1 MRKNSILA
9 IFIRKWLCSEP
20 NNDTQINILFS
31 FCTTSKFNV
40 TFCCYDLESSSPIF
54 TVNPPAKK
62 FISRGGRANLTCKA
76 VGIPNP
82 VITWYK
88 DGIPVP
94 EANITEARGLSTLT
108 LELVTALHQGEYWCE
123 ARNSQGWSRSPLV
136 QYWVW
141 SKVSCYNWIF
151 SVLKFCF
158 SFFSRSNTSK
168 IKDTKVLIWVQ
179 RAVFIVSRIKN

>member
-40 TFCCYDLESSSPIF
+40 TFCCYNLESSSPIF

-94 EANITEARGLSTLT
+94 EANITEARALSTLT

-123 ARNSQGWSRSPLV
+123 ARNSQGWSRSSSTILSMK
-136 QYWVW
+136 Q
-141 SKVSCYNWIF
+141 SK
-151 SVLKFCF
+151 L
-158 SFFSRSNTSK
+158 
-168 IKDTKVLIWVQ
+168 L
-179 RAVFIVSRIKN
+179 

>member
-1 MRKNSILA
+1 MRKNFILA

-20 NNDTQINILFS
+20 NNETQINILFS

-54 TVNPPAKK
+54 TVNPPAMK
-62 FISRGGRANLTCKA
+62 FICRGGRANLTCKA

-94 EANITEARGLSTLT
+94 EANITEARGLSSTLT

-123 ARNSQGWSRSPLV
+123 ARNSQGWSRSSSTILSMK
-136 QYWVW
+136 Q
-141 SKVSCYNWIF
+141 SK
-151 SVLKFCF
+151 L
-158 SFFSRSNTSK
+158 
-168 IKDTKVLIWVQ
+168 L
-179 RAVFIVSRIKN
+179 